1 MARGKSGITKYI
13 VWGVLIASFV
23 GFGAF
28 GTVNFTGGAGS
39 IGTVGDTT
47 IETTDYARAL
57 QNEMRAVEAQTG
69 QPVTLEQAR
78 QFGLTDQ
85 VLAQVVT
92 NAALDEETRKLGI
105 SVGDERVAEELRNVQ
120 AFQGPDG
127 NFDRSAYAYAL
138 QNAGLKEAEFEDS
151 LRQESARSILQAA
164 VLSGTT
170 LPDTYVNTLLG
181 WVGETRDFTWATLDR
196 DALTTG
202 LPVPTDEELQAWYDE
217 NIDQFTLPETKV
229 ITYAWLTPDMI
240 VDTVEVDEQALR
252 DAYEERHAEF
262 NMPERRLVERLVFSS
277 EDEAQA
283 AADRIAS
290 GETDFEGVVAERG
303 LAIIDTDMGDVTRA
317 SLGEAGDAVFGAEV
331 GAVVGP
337 EPSNLG
343 PALFRVNGVLAE
355 QVTPFEEAVPDLRD
369 ALVLD
374 RARRVIEGMSQELD
388 DELAGGATLEE
399 LSQDTD
405 MELGQIEWSETSD
418 TGIAGY
424 EAFREAAQAVQDG
437 DYPAIDDLGDGGVF
451 ALRLDEQRDP
461 APAPFEDVR
470 DEVVQLWEQD
480 QATEALVAQAEELAT
495 AISGGG
501 SFEDSG
507 LSPTQESGLTRNQ
520 PIEGLP
526 AAILEAVFT
535 MEPGEAR
542 ALPGNGAALV
552 VRLDGV
558 TPVDMDAP
566 QVTQVG
572 DQLRDQAATSVANDI
587 FRALNTDIQSRAGV
601 SVDQSAVNAV
611 LSNLR

>member
-39 IGTVGDTT
+39 IGSVGDTT

-92 NAALDEETRKLGI
+92 NAALDEETRQLGI

-120 AFQGPDG
+120 AFHGPDG
-127 NFDRSAYAYAL
+127 KFDRSAYSYAL

-374 RARRVIEGMSQELD
+374 RARRVIEGMSQDLD

-437 DYPAIDDLGDGGVF
+437 DYPAIEDLGDGGVF

-470 DEVVQLWEQD
+470 DEVAQLWEQH

-572 DQLRDQAATSVANDI
+572 DQLRDQAANKVANDI

>member
-105 SVGDERVAEELRNVQ
+105 SVGDKRVAEELRNVQ

-127 NFDRSAYAYAL
+127 KFDRSAYAYAL

-331 GAVVGP
+331 GTVVGP

-470 DEVVQLWEQD
+470 DEVAQLWEQD
-480 QATEALVAQAEELAT
+480 QATQALVAQAEELAT

-566 QVTQVG
+566 QVAQVG

>member
-39 IGTVGDTT
+39 IGSVGDTT

-92 NAALDEETRKLGI
+92 NAALDEETRQLGI
-105 SVGDERVAEELRNVQ
+105 SVGDERVAEDLRNVQ
-120 AFQGPDG
+120 AFHGPDG
-127 NFDRSAYAYAL
+127 NFDRSAYSYAL

-262 NMPERRLVERLVFSS
+262 NMPERRLVERLVFST

-374 RARRVIEGMSQELD
+374 RARRVIEGMSQDLD

-424 EAFREAAQAVQDG
+424 EAFREAAQALQDG

-572 DQLRDQAATSVANDI
+572 DQLRDQAANSVANDI

>member
-127 NFDRSAYAYAL
+127 KFDRSAYAYAL

-229 ITYAWLTPDMI
+229 IAYAWLTPDMI

-374 RARRVIEGMSQELD
+374 RARRVIEGLSQDLD

-470 DEVVQLWEQD
+470 DEVAQLWEQD

-495 AISGGG
+495 AISGDG

-572 DQLRDQAATSVANDI
+572 DQLRNQAATSVANDI
-587 FRALNTDIQSRAGV
+587 FRALNADIQSRAGV

>member
-127 NFDRSAYAYAL
+127 NFDRSAYSYAL

-374 RARRVIEGMSQELD
+374 RARRVIEGMSQDLD

>member
-39 IGTVGDTT
+39 IGSVGDTT

-92 NAALDEETRKLGI
+92 NAALDEETRQLGI
-105 SVGDERVAEELRNVQ
+105 SVGDERVAEDLRNVQ
-120 AFQGPDG
+120 AFHGPDG
-127 NFDRSAYAYAL
+127 NFDRSAYSYAL

-374 RARRVIEGMSQELD
+374 RARRVIEGMSQDLD

-424 EAFREAAQAVQDG
+424 EAFREAAQALQDG

-461 APAPFEDVR
+461 APAPFGDLR
-470 DEVVQLWEQD
+470 DEVAQLWEQD
-480 QATEALVAQAEELAT
+480 QATEALVAQAGELAT

-535 MEPGEAR
+535 MKPGEAR

-572 DQLRDQAATSVANDI
+572 DQLRDQAANSVANDI

>member
-127 NFDRSAYAYAL
+127 NFDRSAYSYAL

-470 DEVVQLWEQD
+470 DEVAQLWEQD

-495 AISGGG
+495 AISGDG

-587 FRALNTDIQSRAGV
+587 FRALNADIQSRAGV

>member
-39 IGTVGDTT
+39 IGSVGDTT

-92 NAALDEETRKLGI
+92 NAALDEETRQLGI
-105 SVGDERVAEELRNVQ
+105 LVGDERVAEDLRNVQ
-120 AFQGPDG
+120 AFHGPDG
-127 NFDRSAYAYAL
+127 NFDRSAYSYAL

-181 WVGETRDFTWATLDR
+181 WVGETRDFTWAKLDR

-277 EDEAQA
+277 EDEAQS

-337 EPSNLG
+337 EPTNLG

-374 RARRVIEGMSQELD
+374 RARRVIEGMSQDLD

-424 EAFREAAQAVQDG
+424 EAFREAAQAVQDA

-470 DEVVQLWEQD
+470 DEVAQLWEQD

-572 DQLRDQAATSVANDI
+572 DQLRDQAANSVANDI

>member
-127 NFDRSAYAYAL
+127 NFDRSAYSYAL

-374 RARRVIEGMSQELD
+374 RARRVIEGMSQDLD

-470 DEVVQLWEQD
+470 DEVAQLWDQD

-495 AISGGG
+495 AISGGS

-535 MEPGEAR
+535 MAPGEAR

>member
-1 MARGKSGITKYI
+1 
-13 VWGVLIASFV
+13 
-23 GFGAF
+23 
-28 GTVNFTGGAGS
+28 
-39 IGTVGDTT
+39 
-47 IETTDYARAL
+47 
-57 QNEMRAVEAQTG
+57 
-69 QPVTLEQAR
+69 
-78 QFGLTDQ
+78 
-85 VLAQVVT
+85 
-92 NAALDEETRKLGI
+92 
-105 SVGDERVAEELRNVQ
+105 
-120 AFQGPDG
+120 
-127 NFDRSAYAYAL
+127 
-138 QNAGLKEAEFEDS
+138 
-151 LRQESARSILQAA
+151 
-164 VLSGTT
+164 
-170 LPDTYVNTLLG
+170 
-181 WVGETRDFTWATLDR
+181 
-196 DALTTG
+196 
-202 LPVPTDEELQAWYDE
+202 
-217 NIDQFTLPETKV
+217 
-229 ITYAWLTPDMI
+229 
-240 VDTVEVDEQALR
+240 
-252 DAYEERHAEF
+252 
-262 NMPERRLVERLVFSS
+262 MPERRLVERLVFSS
-277 EDEAQA
+277 ENEAQA

-374 RARRVIEGMSQELD
+374 RARRVIEGMSQDLD

-470 DEVVQLWEQD
+470 DEVAQLWEQD

-572 DQLRDQAATSVANDI
+572 DQLRDQAANSVANDI

>member
-39 IGTVGDTT
+39 IGSVGDTT

-92 NAALDEETRKLGI
+92 NAALDEETRQLGI
-105 SVGDERVAEELRNVQ
+105 SVGDERVAEDLRNVQ
-120 AFQGPDG
+120 AFHGPDG
-127 NFDRSAYAYAL
+127 NFDRSAYSYAL

-374 RARRVIEGMSQELD
+374 RARRVIEGMSQDLD

-470 DEVVQLWEQD
+470 DEVAQLWEQD

-572 DQLRDQAATSVANDI
+572 DQLRDQAANSVANDI

>member
-127 NFDRSAYAYAL
+127 KFDRSAYAYAL

-374 RARRVIEGMSQELD
+374 RARRVIEGMSQDLD

-405 MELGQIEWSETSD
+405 MELGQIEWSATSD

-470 DEVVQLWEQD
+470 DEVAQLWEQD

-535 MEPGEAR
+535 MEPAEAR

>member
-127 NFDRSAYAYAL
+127 NFDRSAYSYAL

-252 DAYEERHAEF
+252 EAYEERHAEF

>member
-39 IGTVGDTT
+39 IGSVGDTT

-92 NAALDEETRKLGI
+92 NAALDEETRQLGI
-105 SVGDERVAEELRNVQ
+105 SVGDERVAEDLRNVQ
-120 AFQGPDG
+120 AFHGPDG
-127 NFDRSAYAYAL
+127 NFDRSAYSYAL

-202 LPVPTDEELQAWYDE
+202 LPVPTDEELHAWYDE

-277 EDEAQA
+277 EDEAQS

-374 RARRVIEGMSQELD
+374 RARRVIEGMSQDLD

-470 DEVVQLWEQD
+470 DEVAQLWEQD

-572 DQLRDQAATSVANDI
+572 DQLRDQAANSVANDI

>member
-127 NFDRSAYAYAL
+127 NFDRSAYSYAL

-374 RARRVIEGMSQELD
+374 RARRVIEGMSQDLD

-405 MELGQIEWSETSD
+405 MELGQIEWSATSD

-424 EAFREAAQAVQDG
+424 EAFREAAQAVQEG

-470 DEVVQLWEQD
+470 DEVAQLWEQD

>member
-39 IGTVGDTT
+39 IGSVGDTT

-92 NAALDEETRKLGI
+92 NAALDEETRQLGI
-105 SVGDERVAEELRNVQ
+105 SVGDERVAEDLRNVQ
-120 AFQGPDG
+120 AFHGPDG
-127 NFDRSAYAYAL
+127 NFDRSAYSYAL

-202 LPVPTDEELQAWYDE
+202 LPVPTDDELQAWYDE

-277 EDEAQA
+277 ENEAQA

-374 RARRVIEGMSQELD
+374 RARRVIEGMSQDLD

-437 DYPAIDDLGDGGVF
+437 DYPAIEDLGDGGVF

-470 DEVVQLWEQD
+470 DEVAQLWEQD

-572 DQLRDQAATSVANDI
+572 DQLRDQAANSVANDI

>member
-127 NFDRSAYAYAL
+127 KFDRSAYAYAL

-303 LAIIDTDMGDVTRA
+303 LAVIDTDMGDVTRA

-331 GAVVGP
+331 GAIVGP

-374 RARRVIEGMSQELD
+374 RARRVIEGMSQDLD

>member
-39 IGTVGDTT
+39 IGSVGDTT

-92 NAALDEETRKLGI
+92 NAALDEETRQLGI
-105 SVGDERVAEELRNVQ
+105 SVGDERVAEDLRNVQ
-120 AFQGPDG
+120 AFHGPDG
-127 NFDRSAYAYAL
+127 NFDRSAYSYAL

-202 LPVPTDEELQAWYDE
+202 LPVPTDDELQAWYDE

-277 EDEAQA
+277 ENEAQA

-374 RARRVIEGMSQELD
+374 RARRVIEGMSQDLD

-470 DEVVQLWEQD
+470 DEVAQLWEQD

-572 DQLRDQAATSVANDI
+572 DQLRDQAANSVANDI

>member
-39 IGTVGDTT
+39 IGSVGDTT

-69 QPVTLEQAR
+69 KPVTLEQAR

-92 NAALDEETRKLGI
+92 NAALDEETRQLGI
-105 SVGDERVAEELRNVQ
+105 SVGDERVAEDLRNVQ
-120 AFQGPDG
+120 AFHGPDG
-127 NFDRSAYAYAL
+127 NFDRSAYSYAL

-170 LPDTYVNTLLG
+170 LPDTYVNTLLR

-374 RARRVIEGMSQELD
+374 RARRVIEGMSQDLD

-470 DEVVQLWEQD
+470 DEVAQLWEQD

-572 DQLRDQAATSVANDI
+572 DQLRDQAANSVANDI

-601 SVDQSAVNAV
+601 NVDQSAVNAV

>member
-127 NFDRSAYAYAL
+127 KFDRSAYAYAL

-374 RARRVIEGMSQELD
+374 RARRVIEGLSQDLD

-470 DEVVQLWEQD
+470 DEVAQLWEQD

-495 AISGGG
+495 AISGDG

-587 FRALNTDIQSRAGV
+587 FRALNADIQSRAGV

>member
-290 GETDFEGVVAERG
+290 GETDFEGVAAERG

-317 SLGEAGDAVFGAEV
+317 SLGEAGDAVFGAVV

-374 RARRVIEGMSQELD
+374 RARRVIEGMSQDLD

-470 DEVVQLWEQD
+470 DEVAQLWEQD
-480 QATEALVAQAEELAT
+480 QATEALVAQAEELAS